1 MAVLGSLRRNSFVL
15 IAVIG
20 MALFAF
26 VIAGVF
32 DGNSFQSQEPIGKIN
47 GENLSLNDFRGQ
59 VDIFKKSYNF
69 SDLQSINSAWDQT
82 VRSELFNQQIKEL
95 GINSG
100 KDHLEFFISS
110 NPNFTEN
117 ERFLNDAGFFDM
129 DLFSDFI
136 SELKDFD
143 PQGYTQ
149 WSLQESEF
157 KNQINIDT
165 YLNMIS
171 SGINSNIFEAENEFL
186 KSSELVDISFVKIPY
201 ASIDDS
207 LVSVSSSEISKYIK
221 NKPTEFKQDESRDVQ
236 YVLFDEKPSKIDE
249 RELRARLSE
258 MLVEKVEFNQV
269 SKLNEVIPSFLTTN
283 DISLYLDENSDTPY
297 DTIYRP
303 KGFFP
308 SNHGELIFNLSKN
321 KTYGPYVDGEFFKIS
336 KLLDKKNNGNVR
348 ASHILISYVG
358 AQGSNPQVVRTKDEA
373 RKEAN
378 KILGLVRSD
387 SNNFSTLAL
396 ENSDGPSKTNG
407 GDLGFFQDGMMTK
420 AFNDFVF
427 KNRVGRIG
435 LVETEFGFHVI
446 KITAKEDLVKVAT
459 LALRNIPSDR
469 TSDSIFNITSKFEI
483 ELSSVGS
490 IIDVAEN
497 NKLIEVKTQNNIN
510 RLDHDLPG
518 LQNQRRLVQWLF
530 NEDTSI
536 NDYQRFDVSN
546 GGYIIAQLTG
556 KKDEGLQS
564 NELALIT
571 VLPILQNQKKA
582 KIIIDNNKGISSLDE
597 LAKLNNTEIINVDA
611 INKNTPVVSQAGYEP
626 GLIGKSFSL
635 ELNQASDLFIGE
647 TGVYMIRLDK
657 KNNSS
662 NKPNSYTPFQK
673 QLSSKYRTNLDFS
686 VIESLKKSADIDDN
700 RSSYY

>member
-32 DGNSFQSQEPIGKIN
+32 DGNTFQSQDPIGKIN
-47 GENLSLNDFRGQ
+47 GEKLSLNDFRNK
-59 VDIFKKSYNF
+59 VDVFKKSYNF
-69 SDLQSINSAWDQT
+69 GDLQSINSAWDQT
-82 VRSELFNQQIKEL
+82 VRTELFSQQTEEL

-100 KDHLEFFISS
+100 KDHLEFFISN
-110 NPNFTEN
+110 NPSFADNP
-117 ERFLNDAGFFDM
+117 RFLNDAGLFDIE
-129 DLFSDFI
+129 LFTNFI

-143 PQGYTQ
+143 PQGYNQ

-157 KNQINIDT
+157 KNQINTDT
-165 YLNMIS
+165 YLNLIF
-171 SGINSNIFEAENEFL
+171 SGLNSNIFEAENEFL
-186 KSSELVDISFVKIPY
+186 KSNELVDISFVKIPFQ
-201 ASIDDS
+201 SIDDS
-207 LVSVSSSEISKYIK
+207 LVPVSNSEVSKYIK
-221 NKPTEFKQDESRDVQ
+221 NNPSDFEQEESRDIH
-236 YVLFDEKPSKIDE
+236 YVLFDEKPSKRDE
-249 RELRARLSE
+249 RELRSRLSE
-258 MLVEKVEFNQV
+258 LLIEKEEFNQV

-283 DISLYLDENSDTPY
+283 DIDLYLEENSDIPF

-308 SNHGELIFNLSKN
+308 SNHGELIFNLNKN
-321 KTYGPYVDGEFFKIS
+321 KTYGPYVDGEYFKVT
-336 KLLDKKNNGNVR
+336 KLLDKKNNGNAR
-348 ASHILISYVG
+348 ASHILISYSG
-358 AQGSNPQVVRTKDEA
+358 AEGSTPQVNRTKDEA

-378 KILGLVRSD
+378 RILGLVRSN
-387 SNNFSTLAL
+387 SNNFSTFAL

-407 GDLGFFQDGMMTK
+407 GDLGFFQEGMMTK
-420 AFNDFVF
+420 SFNDFVF

-435 LVETEFGFHVI
+435 LVETEFGFHII

-459 LALRNIPSDR
+459 LALRNIPSEK

-483 ELSSVGS
+483 ELSSSGN
-490 IIDVAEN
+490 ITDVAEKN
-497 NKLIEVKTQNNIN
+497 NIDFKTQNNIN

-518 LQNQRRLVQWLF
+518 LPNQRRLVQWLF
-530 NEDTSI
+530 NDDTSI

-546 GGYIIAQLTG
+546 GGYVIAQLID

-564 NELALIT
+564 NELALLN
-571 VLPILQNQKKA
+571 VLPILKNEKKA
-582 KIIIDNNKGISSLDE
+582 EIILNNNKNISSLEE
-597 LAKLNNTEIINVDA
+597 LAKSNNTEIINVDA

-635 ELNQASDLFIGE
+635 ELNQVSDLFVGE

-662 NKPNSYTPFQK
+662 SEPNSYIPFQK
-673 QLSSKYRTNLDFS
+673 QITSKYRSNIDFA
-686 VIESLKKSADIDDN
+686 VLESLKESADIDDN
-700 RSSYY
+700 RSAYY

>member
-47 GENLSLNDFRGQ
+47 GEKLSLDDFRNK
-59 VDIFKKSYNF
+59 VDVFKKSYNF
-69 SDLQSINSAWDQT
+69 GDLQSINSAWDQT
-82 VRSELFNQQIKEL
+82 VRTQLFNQRIKEL

-100 KDHLEFFISS
+100 KDHLEFFISN
-110 NPNFTEN
+110 NPNFAEN
-117 ERFLNDAGFFDM
+117 PRFLNDAGLFDIE
-129 DLFSDFI
+129 LFTAFI

-143 PQGYTQ
+143 PQGYNQ

-157 KNQINIDT
+157 KNQINTDT
-165 YLNMIS
+165 YLNLVF
-171 SGINSNIFEAENEFL
+171 SGLNSNIFEAEREFL
-186 KSSELVDISFVKIPY
+186 KSNELIDISFVKIPY
-201 ASIDDS
+201 ESIDDS
-207 LVSVSSSEISKYIK
+207 LVPISNSEVSKYIK
-221 NKPTEFKQDESRDVQ
+221 NNPSDFEQEESRDIH
-236 YVLFDEKPSKIDE
+236 YVLFDEKPSKRDE
-249 RELRARLSE
+249 RELRSRLSE
-258 MLVEKVEFNQV
+258 LLIEKEEFNQV

-283 DISLYLDENSDTPY
+283 DINLYLDENSDIPF

-308 SNHGELIFNLSKN
+308 SSQGELIFNLNKN
-321 KTYGPYVDGEFFKIS
+321 KTYGPYVDGEYFKVT
-336 KLLDKKNNGNVR
+336 KLLDKKNDGNAR
-348 ASHILISYVG
+348 ASHILISYSG
-358 AQGSNPQVVRTKDEA
+358 AEGSTPQINRTKDQA
-373 RKEAN
+373 RKEAIR
-378 KILGLVRSD
+378 ILGLVRLN

-407 GDLGFFQDGMMTK
+407 GDLGFFQEGMMTK
-420 AFNDFVF
+420 SFNDFVF
-427 KNRVGRIG
+427 KNRVGRVG

-459 LALRNIPSDR
+459 LALRNIPSDK

-483 ELSSVGS
+483 ELSSSGN
-490 IIDVAEN
+490 ITDVAEK
-497 NKLIEVKTQNNIN
+497 NKIEFKTQNNIN

-518 LQNQRRLVQWLF
+518 LPNQRRLVQWLF
-530 NEDTSI
+530 NDDTSI

-546 GGYIIAQLTG
+546 GGYVIAQLID

-564 NELALIT
+564 NELALLN
-571 VLPILQNQKKA
+571 VLPILKNEKKA
-582 KIIIDNNKGISSLDE
+582 EIIINNNKSISSLEE
-597 LAKLNNTEIINVDA
+597 LAKSNNTEIFNVDA
-611 INKNTPVVSQAGYEP
+611 INKNSPVVSQAGYEP

-635 ELNQASDLFIGE
+635 ELNQVSDLFVGE
-647 TGVYMIRLDK
+647 TGVYMVRLDK

-662 NKPNSYTPFQK
+662 SEPNSFIPFQK
-673 QLSSKYRTNLDFS
+673 QITSKYRSNLDFA
-686 VIESLKKSADIDDN
+686 VLESLKESADIDDN
-700 RSSYY
+700 RSAYY